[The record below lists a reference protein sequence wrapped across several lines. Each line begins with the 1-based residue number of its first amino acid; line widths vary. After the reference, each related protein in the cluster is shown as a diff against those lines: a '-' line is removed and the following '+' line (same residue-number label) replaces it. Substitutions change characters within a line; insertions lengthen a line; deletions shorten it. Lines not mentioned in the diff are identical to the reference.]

1 MVSTNNI
8 TYQEKEQLS
17 GIAAGDERAFADFM
31 LAHSDRLYSYILR
44 VTKNDYWA
52 QELVQD
58 IWLQVWLA
66 RAAFAQL
73 ENPVAYLN
81 RMAQNRCIDWIRR
94 NKRELKAQY
103 IIRQQQ
109 QQPVMNSAVENADFE
124 TTRKLLQQAME
135 RLPAQRRRIFEMK
148 QEGLSYDEIAAA
160 LHISRNTVRNQ
171 MVSALHTLRTF
182 LQEHGDVLLIFFCFF
197 L

>member
-8 TYQEKEQLS
+8 TYEQKEQLLQV
-17 GIAAGDERAFADFM
+17 AAGNERAFADFM

-44 VTKNDYWA
+44 ITKNDHWA

-58 IWLQVWLA
+58 VWLQVWLA
-66 RAAFAQL
+66 RAVFAQL
-73 ENPVAYLN
+73 DNPVAYLN
-81 RMAQNRCIDWIRR
+81 RMAQNRSIDWIRR

-103 IIRQQQ
+103 IIQQQ
-109 QQPVMNSAVENADFE
+109 QQSPVLNTAAENVDLE
-124 TTRKLLQQAME
+124 TTRKLLQQAIE
-135 RLPAQRRRIFEMK
+135 SLPAQRRRIFEMK

-160 LHISRNTVRNQ
+160 LHISKNTVRNQ

-182 LQEHGDVLLIFFCFF
+182 LQEHGDVLLIFFYFF